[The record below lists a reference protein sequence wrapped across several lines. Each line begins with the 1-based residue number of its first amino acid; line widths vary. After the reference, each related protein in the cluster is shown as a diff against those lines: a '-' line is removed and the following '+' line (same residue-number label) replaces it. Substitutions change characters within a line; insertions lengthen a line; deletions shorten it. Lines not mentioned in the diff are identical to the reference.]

1 MGRFNIVHK
10 SMASPLYAWISIQQV
25 RTRAEQLLRHNAMLS
40 PASGA
45 CDMGLVMRVSP
56 GASLRTGRALAM
68 GTALVSCSFSF
79 QRRRS
84 SETCKT

>member
-1 MGRFNIVHK
+1 
-10 SMASPLYAWISIQQV
+10 MASPLYAWISIQQV

-56 GASLRTGRALAM
+56 GASLRTERRLGRD
-68 GTALVSCSFSF
+68 TALVSYSVPFLLSAHMLFSLGLVA
-79 QRRRS
+79 
-84 SETCKT
+84 KH